1 MTQSKFARRDFLTSA
16 SAVGCGL
23 AIGTGMPGP
32 WMQALANS
40 APSGDRVLVVIQ
52 LSGGN
57 DGLNTVVPYR
67 DEAYRKARP
76 KLGVPATDVL
86 KINSEI
92 GFHPALEGVSRL
104 MEGGR
109 FSIVQGVG
117 YPKPN
122 RSHFES
128 MDIWHT
134 CQTKKDRAPEGWLG
148 RWIANAQREAK
159 QDSLGLHL
167 GSEQQPLA
175 LVGRGVQV
183 PSVASINQF
192 RWNVQPADLTEIQT
206 PEQLGSLRDAKSSKE
221 LEMEKQTKEGIQ
233 SNDLLGF
240 VQSST
245 ASALEASQ
253 RLDAALKNP
262 DGGKDFP
269 SSPLGEKLK
278 IISRLISA
286 GLSTRV
292 YYVTLDGF
300 DTHSQQSLAHA
311 GLLRQW
317 SEALTAFVKRLET
330 TGHADRVAV
339 MTFSEF
345 GRRVAE
351 NASEGT
357 DHGAAAPIFFAGP
370 RMPSQIIGEVPNLVD
385 LNDGDIKFKI
395 DFRQVYSSIIEQW
408 FEGNSSLIFGTS
420 YPGLKLFS

>member
-1 MTQSKFARRDFLTSA
+1 MTRSKLARRDFLTSA
-16 SAVGCGL
+16 SAAGCGL
-23 AIGTGMPGP
+23 AIGAGLPGP

-40 APSGDRVLVVIQ
+40 ATEQDRVLVVIQ

-76 KLGVPATDVL
+76 KLGIAAAEVR
-86 KINSEI
+86 KINDYI
-92 GFHPALEGVSRL
+92 GFHPALEGVSQL
-104 MEGGR
+104 MESGR

-117 YPKPN
+117 YPAPN

-134 CQTKKDRAPEGWLG
+134 CHNKKDRSPEGWLG
-148 RWIANAQREAK
+148 RWIANAQSEAH

-167 GSEQQPLA
+167 GGEQQPLA

-192 RWNVQPADLTEIQT
+192 RWNVQPTDVTSREN
-206 PEQLGSLRDAKSSKE
+206 SR
-221 LEMEKQTKEGIQ
+221 MEKQPIDKSQ
-233 SNDLLGF
+233 SIDLLNF

-253 RLDAALKNP
+253 RLESALKSP
-262 DGGKDFP
+262 EAGGEFP
-269 SSPLGEKLK
+269 KSPLGEKLRV
-278 IISRLISA
+278 ISRLISA

-300 DTHSQQSLAHA
+300 DTHSQQPLAHA

-317 SEALTAFVKRLET
+317 SEALTAFVERMEAA
-330 TGHADRVAV
+330 GQADRVAV

-357 DHGAAAPIFFAGP
+357 DHGAAAPLFFAGP
-370 RMPSQIIGEVPNLVD
+370 KMPQQIVGEIPNLTD
-385 LNDGDIKFKI
+385 LEDGDIKFKI
-395 DFRQVYSSIIEQW
+395 DFRQVYASVIEQW
-408 FEGNSSLIFGTS
+408 FGGNSTPILGES
-420 YPGLKLFS
+420 YSSLKLFS

>member
-1 MTQSKFARRDFLTSA
+1 MTRSKLARRDFLTSA
-16 SAVGCGL
+16 SAAGCGL
-23 AIGTGMPGP
+23 AIGAGLPGP

-40 APSGDRVLVVIQ
+40 ATEQDRVLVVIQ

-76 KLGVPATDVL
+76 KLGIAAAEVR
-86 KINSEI
+86 KINDYI
-92 GFHPALEGVSRL
+92 GFHPALEGVSQL
-104 MEGGR
+104 MESGR

-117 YPKPN
+117 YPAPN

-134 CQTKKDRAPEGWLG
+134 CHNKKDRSPEGWLG
-148 RWIANAQREAK
+148 RWIANAQSEAH

-167 GSEQQPLA
+167 GGEQQPLA

-192 RWNVQPADLTEIQT
+192 RWNVQPTDVTSREN
-206 PEQLGSLRDAKSSKE
+206 SR
-221 LEMEKQTKEGIQ
+221 MEKQPIDKSQ
-233 SNDLLGF
+233 SIDLLNF

-253 RLDAALKNP
+253 RLESALKSP
-262 DGGKDFP
+262 EAGGEFP
-269 SSPLGEKLK
+269 KSPLGEKLRV
-278 IISRLISA
+278 ISRLISA

-300 DTHSQQSLAHA
+300 DTHSQQPLAHA

-317 SEALTAFVKRLET
+317 SEALTAFVERMEAA
-330 TGHADRVAV
+330 GQADRVAV

-357 DHGAAAPIFFAGP
+357 DHGAAAPLFFAGP
-370 RMPSQIIGEVPNLVD
+370 KIPQQIVGEIPNLTD
-385 LNDGDIKFKI
+385 LEDGDIKFKI
-395 DFRQVYSSIIEQW
+395 DFRQVYASVIEQW
-408 FEGNSSLIFGTS
+408 FGGNSTPILGES
-420 YPGLKLFS
+420 YSSLKLFS

>member
-1 MTQSKFARRDFLTSA
+1 
-16 SAVGCGL
+16 
-23 AIGTGMPGP
+23 
-32 WMQALANS
+32 MQALANS
-40 APSGDRVLVVIQ
+40 ATEQDRVLVVIQ

-76 KLGVPATDVL
+76 KLGIAAAEVR
-86 KINSEI
+86 KINDYI
-92 GFHPALEGVSRL
+92 GFHPALEGVSQL
-104 MEGGR
+104 MESGR

-117 YPKPN
+117 YPTPN

-134 CQTKKDRAPEGWLG
+134 CHSKKDRSPEGWLG
-148 RWIANAQREAK
+148 RWIANAQGEAH

-167 GSEQQPLA
+167 GGEQQPLA

-192 RWNVQPADLTEIQT
+192 RWNVQPTDVTSREN
-206 PEQLGSLRDAKSSKE
+206 SR
-221 LEMEKQTKEGIQ
+221 MEKQPIDKSQ
-233 SNDLLGF
+233 SIDLLNF

-253 RLDAALKNP
+253 RLESALKSP
-262 DGGKDFP
+262 EAGGEFP
-269 SSPLGEKLK
+269 KSPLGEKLRV
-278 IISRLISA
+278 ISRLISA

-300 DTHSQQSLAHA
+300 DTHSQQPLAHA

-317 SEALTAFVKRLET
+317 SEALTAFVERMEAA
-330 TGHADRVAV
+330 GQADRVAV

-357 DHGAAAPIFFAGP
+357 DHGAAAPLFFAGP
-370 RMPSQIIGEVPNLVD
+370 KMPQQIVGEIPNLTD
-385 LNDGDIKFKI
+385 LEDGDIKFKI
-395 DFRQVYSSIIEQW
+395 DFRQVYASVIEQW
-408 FEGNSSLIFGTS
+408 FGGNSTPILGES
-420 YPGLKLFS
+420 YSSLKLFS

>member
-1 MTQSKFARRDFLTSA
+1 MTRSKLARRDFLTSA
-16 SAVGCGL
+16 SAAGCGL
-23 AIGTGMPGP
+23 AIGAGLPGS

-40 APSGDRVLVVIQ
+40 ATAQDRVLVVIQ

-76 KLGVPATDVL
+76 KLGIAAAEVR
-86 KINSEI
+86 KINDDI
-92 GFHPALEGVSRL
+92 GFHPALEGVSQL
-104 MEGGR
+104 MESGR
-109 FSIVQGVG
+109 FCIVQGVG
-117 YPKPN
+117 YPAPN

-134 CQTKKDRAPEGWLG
+134 CHSKKDRAPEGWLG
-148 RWIANAQREAK
+148 RWLANAQSEAP

-167 GSEQQPLA
+167 GGEQQPLA

-192 RWNVQPADLTEIQT
+192 RWNVQPTHVTSRDVEVGDVT
-206 PEQLGSLRDAKSSKE
+206 PPDKSR
-221 LEMEKQTKEGIQ
+221 MERQQIERSQ
-233 SNDLLGF
+233 SIDLLSF

-253 RLDAALKNP
+253 RLESALKSP
-262 DGGKDFP
+262 EAGGDFP
-269 SSPLGEKLK
+269 KSPLGEKLRV
-278 IISRLISA
+278 ISRLISA

-300 DTHSQQSLAHA
+300 DTHSQQPLAHA

-317 SEALTAFVKRLET
+317 SEALTAFVKRMESN
-330 TGHADRVAV
+330 GQADRVAV

-357 DHGAAAPIFFAGP
+357 DHGAAAPLFFAGP
-370 RMPSQIIGEVPNLVD
+370 KMPQQIVGEIPNLTD
-385 LNDGDIKFKI
+385 LEDGDVKFKI
-395 DFRQVYSSIIEQW
+395 DFRQVYASVIEQW
-408 FEGNSSLIFGTS
+408 FVGNSAPILGAS
-420 YPGLKLFS
+420 YPSLKLFS

>member
-1 MTQSKFARRDFLTSA
+1 MSRSKFARRDFLTTSA
-16 SAVGCGL
+16 AGCGL
-23 AIGTGMPGP
+23 ALGSLPGP

-40 APSGDRVLVVIQ
+40 ATVHDRVLVVIQ

-76 KLGVPATDVL
+76 KLGIATADVR
-86 KINSEI
+86 KINDDI
-92 GFHPALEGVSRL
+92 GFHPALEGVSQL
-104 MEGGR
+104 MESGR

-117 YPKPN
+117 YPTPN

-134 CQTKKDRAPEGWLG
+134 CHSKKDRSPEGWLG
-148 RWIANAQREAK
+148 RWIANAQREAH

-167 GSEQQPLA
+167 GGEQQPLA

-192 RWNVQPADLTEIQT
+192 RWNVQPTDVT
-206 PEQLGSLRDAKSSKE
+206 PREVEDSDATQRDRSR
-221 LEMEKQTKEGIQ
+221 MEKETIDKNQ
-233 SNDLLGF
+233 SINLLSF

-253 RLDAALKNP
+253 RLESALKRP
-262 DGGKDFP
+262 EVGGEFP
-269 SSPLGEKLK
+269 SSPLGEKLRV
-278 IISRLISA
+278 ISRLISA

-300 DTHSQQSLAHA
+300 DTHSQQPLAHA

-317 SEALTAFVKRLET
+317 SEALTAFVKRMEV
-330 TGHADRVAV
+330 TGQTDRVVV

-351 NASEGT
+351 NASDGT
-357 DHGAAAPIFFAGP
+357 DHGAAAPLFFAGP
-370 RMPSQIIGEVPNLVD
+370 EMPQQIVGEIPNLTD
-385 LNDGDIKFKI
+385 LEDGDVKFKI
-395 DFRQVYSSIIEQW
+395 DFRQVYASVIEQW
-408 FEGNSSLIFGTS
+408 FGSDSTPVLGAS
-420 YPGLKLFS
+420 YQSLKLFS

>member
-1 MTQSKFARRDFLTSA
+1 MTRSKLARRDFLTSA
-16 SAVGCGL
+16 SAAGCGL
-23 AIGTGMPGP
+23 AIGAGLPGP

-40 APSGDRVLVVIQ
+40 ATEQDRVLVVIQ

-76 KLGVPATDVL
+76 KLGIAAAEVR
-86 KINSEI
+86 KINDYI
-92 GFHPALEGVSRL
+92 GFHPALEGVSQL
-104 MEGGR
+104 MESGR

-117 YPKPN
+117 YPAPN

-134 CQTKKDRAPEGWLG
+134 CHNKKDRSPEGWLG
-148 RWIANAQREAK
+148 RWIANAQGEAH

-167 GSEQQPLA
+167 GGEQQPLA

-192 RWNVQPADLTEIQT
+192 RWNVQPTDVTSREN
-206 PEQLGSLRDAKSSKE
+206 SR
-221 LEMEKQTKEGIQ
+221 MEKQPIDKSQ
-233 SNDLLGF
+233 SIDLLNF

-253 RLDAALKNP
+253 RLESALKSP
-262 DGGKDFP
+262 EAGGEFP
-269 SSPLGEKLK
+269 KSPLGEKLRV
-278 IISRLISA
+278 ISRLISA

-300 DTHSQQSLAHA
+300 DTHSQQPLAHA

-317 SEALTAFVKRLET
+317 SEALTAFVERMEAA
-330 TGHADRVAV
+330 GQADRVAV

-357 DHGAAAPIFFAGP
+357 DHGAAAPLFFAGP
-370 RMPSQIIGEVPNLVD
+370 KMPQQIVGEIPNLTD
-385 LNDGDIKFKI
+385 LEDGDIKFKI
-395 DFRQVYSSIIEQW
+395 DFRQVYASVIEQW
-408 FEGNSSLIFGTS
+408 FGGNSTPILGES
-420 YPGLKLFS
+420 YSSLKLFS

>member
-1 MTQSKFARRDFLTSA
+1 MTRSKFARRDFLTST

-40 APSGDRVLVVIQ
+40 ASSGDRVLVVIQ

-76 KLGVPATDVL
+76 KLGVPVADIL
-86 KINSEI
+86 KINNEI
-92 GFHPALEGVSRL
+92 GFHPALAGISQL
-104 MEGGR
+104 MERGR

-192 RWNVQPADLTEIQT
+192 RWNVQPADLTEMRT
-206 PEQLGSLRDAKSSKE
+206 REQLGAPRDAKSSKE
-221 LEMEKQTKEGIQ
+221 SEMEKQTKEGDQ
-233 SNDLLGF
+233 SIDLLGF

-262 DGGKDFP
+262 EGGNDFP

-278 IISRLISA
+278 IIARLISA

-300 DTHSQQSLAHA
+300 DTHSQQALAHA

-330 TGHADRVAV
+330 TGQADRVAV

-370 RMPSQIIGEVPNLVD
+370 QMPEQIVGDVPNLID
-385 LNDGDIKFKI
+385 LDDGDIKFDI
-395 DFRQVYSSIIEQW
+395 DFRRIYASIIEQW
-408 FEGNSSLIFGTS
+408 FGGDSSSILGASFPS
-420 YPGLKLFS
+420 LKLFS

>member
-1 MTQSKFARRDFLTSA
+1 MTPSKFARRDFLTTSA
-16 SAVGCGL
+16 AGCGFAL
-23 AIGTGMPGP
+23 GGFPGT

-40 APSGDRVLVVIQ
+40 ATAQDRVLVVIQ

-76 KLGVPATDVL
+76 KLGIAAAEVR
-86 KINSEI
+86 KINDDI
-92 GFHPALEGVSRL
+92 GFHPALEGVSQL
-104 MEGGR
+104 MESGR

-117 YPKPN
+117 YPAPN

-134 CQTKKDRAPEGWLG
+134 CQSKKDRSPEGWLG
-148 RWIANAQREAK
+148 RWIANAQLATN

-167 GSEQQPLA
+167 GGEQQPLA

-192 RWNVQPADLTEIQT
+192 RWNVQPTELTGTTQ
-206 PEQLGSLRDAKSSKE
+206 PDATSRENSR
-221 LEMEKQTKEGIQ
+221 MERPPIDQ
-233 SNDLLGF
+233 SQANDLLNF
-240 VQSST
+240 VQAST
-245 ASALEASQ
+245 VSALEASQ
-253 RLDAALKNP
+253 RLESALKSP
-262 DGGKDFP
+262 EAGGEFP
-269 SSPLGEKLK
+269 SSPLGEKLRV
-278 IISRLISA
+278 ISRLISA
-286 GLSTRV
+286 GLSTRI

-300 DTHSQQSLAHA
+300 DTHSQQPLAHA

-317 SEALTAFVKRLET
+317 SEALTAFVKRMEAA
-330 TGHADRVAV
+330 GQADRVAV

-370 RMPSQIIGEVPNLVD
+370 KMPQQIVGDTPNLTD
-385 LNDGDIKFKI
+385 LEDGDVKFKI
-395 DFRQVYSSIIEQW
+395 DFRQVYASVIEQW
-408 FEGNSSLIFGTS
+408 FGGNSTTILGSS
-420 YPGLKLFS
+420 YPSLKLFS